1 MLFSEI
7 AGQEIVKQQLRNSV
21 NAGRIPHAQLF
32 FGTEGSGTLPMAI
45 AYARYVAC
53 TSRTENDSCTT
64 CPSCRKFAKL
74 QHPDLHFA
82 FPVNTGKKVSKD
94 PVSDEYI
101 QEWREFVL
109 ENPYF
114 NSAQWYDFIGL
125 ENKQGIIS
133 KNESEGIIRKL
144 SLKPFE
150 SDYKFMIIWLPEKMN
165 ATSGNML
172 LKLIEEP
179 PPNTI
184 FLLVSEDP
192 GLLLI
197 TISSRTQPV
206 KLSRIDDQSMAA
218 ALKSR
223 FQLPEDQLENVV
235 RLANGN
241 FVQARELVQSS
252 ADNEFNFQKF
262 TEIMRLCWSRKFL
275 DINEWVDEMSTI
287 GREKLKG
294 FFQYSLRM
302 VRENLMLHVN
312 NAQLSYLTEKEEGF
326 SKKFYPFINGSN
338 VLQIYEEINRAS
350 ADIERNAYAKIVL
363 FDFSLHLVKLIRQK
377 AG

>member
-7 AGQEIVKQQLRNSV
+7 VGQEQVKRQLRYSV
-21 NAGRIPHAQLF
+21 NADRIPHAQLF

-53 TSRTENDSCTT
+53 TSRTEEDSCTT

-82 FPVNTGKKVSKD
+82 FPVNAGKKISKD
-94 PVSDEYI
+94 PVSDDYI

-114 NSAQWYDFIGL
+114 RSIQWYDYIGM

-133 KNESEGIIRKL
+133 KNESKAIIRKL
-144 SLKPFE
+144 SLKSFE

-179 PPNTI
+179 PENTL

-192 GLLLI
+192 GQVLT

-206 KLSRIDDQSMAA
+206 KLSRIDNEAMSAA
-218 ALKSR
+218 FGKKFQVPDNELKDILR
-223 FQLPEDQLENVV
+223 I
-235 RLANGN
+235 ANGN
-241 FVQARELVQSS
+241 FIQATELIRSS
-252 ADNEFNFQKF
+252 AENEFNFEKF
-262 TEIMRLCWSRKFL
+262 TIFMRICWSRNFP
-275 DINEWVDEMSTI
+275 DINEWVDEMSNI
-287 GREKLKG
+287 GREKLKN
-294 FFQYSLRM
+294 FFAYALRM
-302 VRENLMLHVN
+302 VRENLVLHIPN
-312 NAQLSYLTEKEEGF
+312 SDLSYLTEKEENF
-326 SKKFYPFINGSN
+326 SRKFYPYINGGN
-338 VLQIYEEINRAS
+338 VLQIYEEINQAS
-350 ADIERNAYAKIVL
+350 LDIERNAYSKIVL
-363 FDFSLHLVKLIRQK
+363 FDLALHIVKLIRQPV
-377 AG
+377 